1 MGKNYKAQSTPKRKY
16 ISFSFKQLL
25 FSMGA
30 LAVLSGCSS
39 EKDCSSF
46 HEGEYSYT
54 KDSDVRILRTG
65 NVQKEYS
72 LTDDWMEVT
81 EIHWTDDCSYY
92 LTLKSTTH
100 PDGTTFKQGDTMWV
114 EITATDG
121 DRYEFSAALGDQ
133 VYNNTMIKID

>member
-1 MGKNYKAQSTPKRKY
+1 
-16 ISFSFKQLL
+16 
-25 FSMGA
+25 
-30 LAVLSGCSS
+30 
-39 EKDCSSF
+39 
-46 HEGEYSYT
+46 EGEYSYT